1 MVVRPGNEA
10 SLFCP
15 GTLPI
20 YHAHMRKIPGSPH
33 LVMGRIPEQGSLGT
47 RLGTKLDLPTYIQW
61 SWSCHCVRLL
71 VKLKELKRGE
81 DKNMALACLVSKQT
95 KNWVVGL
102 GTGLHEM
109 CTCKYKDIIGTRM
122 EGNFK

>member
-1 MVVRPGNEA
+1 MSWHFADISCSHEKDTGLSTPSDGSHSRTGEPGNETRYKIRLA
-10 SLFCP
+10 NLHP
-15 GTLPI
+15 VVLELPLCT
-20 YHAHMRKIPGSPH
+20 STS
-33 LVMGRIPEQGSLGT
+33 ET
-47 RLGTKLDLPTYIQW
+47 
-61 SWSCHCVRLL
+61 
-71 VKLKELKRGE
+71 VKKELKRGE

-102 GTGLHEM
+102 GTGLHEI